1 MPLFKCSASK
11 AKPKNGIA
19 YVTDEK
25 KAKIVSVRNL
35 FEDED
40 YAKQFDETASR
51 FGKGDKFDER
61 KYYHCKLS
69 CARQDNVSPEK
80 AHAYAEELTAKLF
93 QNYECV
99 IATHTDTQTV
109 HSHIIVNA
117 VDPITGKK
125 LQFNKQDY
133 VKMKD
138 EANRIGKKYG
148 FTETDFRKRGKNSRT
163 AVEKKIMLK
172 GGTSWK
178 EELREVI
185 AEATKNSTTPDK
197 FKEYLEKCYG
207 VKITR
212 DGKDYSYLHPEKQK
226 PIRGEKLGTNYTK
239 TEVIKEIGKQNNG
252 RASSTR
258 NRGRTS
264 GFIKQS
270 TGVGALRGS
279 KTTNGGGTR
288 SVVNAS
294 LNGIE
299 RTLQRLSFRL
309 NVRVEELT
317 RQVKNVEWH
326 NERLEKKL
334 KESVEKLIDDVK
346 GSNCKLAK
354 EIEFSLNQITEAVT
368 EIEHLVSTAMGKAID
383 SATKLLN
390 DRVKD
395 ATDMAVAKINEGAE
409 GLNKELRKTKEEIQ
423 KQREEMQ
430 VEGGFRKFMF
440 WATPILLFAQSIA
453 MALLLLR

>member
-19 YVTDEK
+19 YITDEK

-172 GGTSWK
+172 GGISWK

-185 AEATKNSTTPDK
+185 AEATKNTRTLDK

-212 DGKDYSYLHPEKQK
+212 EGKDFSYLHPEKQK

-239 TEVIKEIGKQNNG
+239 KEILRKIDEQNNG
-252 RASSTR
+252 RISSAH
-258 NRGRTS
+258 NRGPTGGYFKKSGDIGFTRRSKKINSRSARGNVFTS
-264 GFIKQS
+264 IGD
-270 TGVGALRGS
+270 
-279 KTTNGGGTR
+279 
-288 SVVNAS
+288 
-294 LNGIE
+294 IE
-299 RTLQRLSFRL
+299 RAMQRLDFDAKCANRGTDAASEELRMEQQKARERAEKRRL
-309 NVRVEELT
+309 ECVARSERREPEVLKGPEPNVREDIENGNGN
-317 RQVKNVEWH
+317 RAPSKY
-326 NERLEKKL
+326 
-334 KESVEKLIDDVK
+334 SYGK
-346 GSNCKLAK
+346 G
-354 EIEFSLNQITEAVT
+354 
-368 EIEHLVSTAMGKAID
+368 D
-383 SATKLLN
+383 
-390 DRVKD
+390 
-395 ATDMAVAKINEGAE
+395 
-409 GLNKELRKTKEEIQ
+409 
-423 KQREEMQ
+423 
-430 VEGGFRKFMF
+430 
-440 WATPILLFAQSIA
+440 
-453 MALLLLR
+453 

>member
-19 YVTDEK
+19 YITDEK

-40 YAKQFDETASR
+40 YAKQFDETANR

-69 CARQDNVSPEK
+69 CARQDNISPEK
-80 AHAYAEELTAKLF
+80 AHAYAEELVAKLF

-163 AVEKKIMLK
+163 AIEKKIMLK

-185 AEATKNSTTPDK
+185 AEATKNSTTPDN
-197 FKEYLEKCYG
+197 FKDYLEKCYG

-239 TEVIKEIGKQNNG
+239 KEILRKIDEQNNG
-252 RASSTR
+252 RISSAH
-258 NRGRTS
+258 NRGRIS

-270 TGVGALRGS
+270 TGIGALRGG
-279 KTTNGGGTR
+279 KTVDGGNAG
-288 SVVNAS
+288 SVIRAS
-294 LNGIE
+294 LSGIE
-299 RTLQRLSFRL
+299 REMQRLNFAAECAGGGLDAASEERRMDERRARDEAERRRRAADERYERGQSEL
-309 NVRVEELT
+309 AVEP
-317 RQVKNVEWH
+317 KDNASKDNGNG
-326 NERLEKKL
+326 NEDTGNSKYNYG
-334 KESVEKLIDDVK
+334 K
-346 GSNCKLAK
+346 G
-354 EIEFSLNQITEAVT
+354 
-368 EIEHLVSTAMGKAID
+368 D
-383 SATKLLN
+383 
-390 DRVKD
+390 
-395 ATDMAVAKINEGAE
+395 
-409 GLNKELRKTKEEIQ
+409 
-423 KQREEMQ
+423 
-430 VEGGFRKFMF
+430 
-440 WATPILLFAQSIA
+440 
-453 MALLLLR
+453 

>member
-1 MPLFKCSASK
+1 MPLLKCSASK

-19 YVTDEK
+19 YITDEK

-93 QNYECV
+93 CSYECV

-125 LQFNKQDY
+125 LQFNKQAY

-138 EANRIGKKYG
+138 EANRVGKKYG
-148 FTETDFRKRGKNSRT
+148 FTQTDFRKRSKNSRT
-163 AVEKKIMLK
+163 ATERKIMLN

-185 AEATKNSTTPDK
+185 AEAAKNSITPEQ

-239 TEVIKEIGKQNNG
+239 SEVLRKIGKQNNG
-252 RASSTR
+252 EKSGPY
-258 NRGRTS
+258 NGRRS
-264 GFIKQS
+264 GFIGQPAGA
-270 TGVGALRGS
+270 GVVRGS
-279 KTTNGGGTR
+279 KTSNGASAGR
-288 SVVNAS
+288 IVNAS
-294 LNGIE
+294 LVGFKRE
-299 RTLQRLSFRL
+299 MQRLDFDAKCANSGTDAAS
-309 NVRVEELT
+309 EE
-317 RQVKNVEWH
+317 RRMA
-326 NERLEKKL
+326 ERAAREESERRL
-334 KESVEKLIDDVK
+334 KEIHERR
-346 GSNCKLAK
+346 
-354 EIEFSLNQITEAVT
+354 ERE
-368 EIEHLVSTAMGKAID
+368 
-383 SATKLLN
+383 
-390 DRVKD
+390 
-395 ATDMAVAKINEGAE
+395 
-409 GLNKELRKTKEEIQ
+409 
-423 KQREEMQ
+423 QREVIEKPESNVGQ
-430 VEGGFRKFMF
+430 DNDNGNGDRAPSKY
-440 WATPILLFAQSIA
+440 SYGKGD
-453 MALLLLR
+453 

>member
-19 YVTDEK
+19 YITDEK

-40 YAKQFDETASR
+40 YAKQFEETASR

-80 AHAYAEELTAKLF
+80 AHAYAEELVAKLF

-163 AVEKKIMLK
+163 AIEKKIMLK

-185 AEATKNSTTPDK
+185 AEATKNSTTPDN
-197 FKEYLEKCYG
+197 FKDYLEKCYG

-239 TEVIKEIGKQNNG
+239 KEILRKIDEQNNG
-252 RASSTR
+252 RISSAH
-258 NRGRTS
+258 NRGRIS

-270 TGVGALRGS
+270 TGIGALRGG
-279 KTTNGGGTR
+279 KTVDGGNAR
-288 SVVNAS
+288 SVIRAS
-294 LNGIE
+294 LSGIE
-299 RTLQRLSFRL
+299 REMQRLNFATECASNGL
-309 NVRVEELT
+309 DAASEERKMDERRT
-317 RQVKNVEWH
+317 
-326 NERLEKKL
+326 RLEFERRRREADERDERRKSEYACEHADNTSENNGNGNEDTGNSKYNYG
-334 KESVEKLIDDVK
+334 K
-346 GSNCKLAK
+346 G
-354 EIEFSLNQITEAVT
+354 
-368 EIEHLVSTAMGKAID
+368 D
-383 SATKLLN
+383 
-390 DRVKD
+390 
-395 ATDMAVAKINEGAE
+395 
-409 GLNKELRKTKEEIQ
+409 
-423 KQREEMQ
+423 
-430 VEGGFRKFMF
+430 
-440 WATPILLFAQSIA
+440 
-453 MALLLLR
+453 

>member
-19 YVTDEK
+19 YITDEK
-25 KAKIVSVRNL
+25 KAKIVTVRNL

-69 CARQDNVSPEK
+69 CARQDKVSPEK
-80 AHAYAEELTAKLF
+80 AHAYAEELVAKLF
-93 QNYECV
+93 KDYECV
-99 IATHTDTQTV
+99 IATHTDTQTI

-185 AEATKNSTTPDK
+185 AEAIKNSTTPDK

-212 DGKDYSYLHPEKQK
+212 DGKDYSYLHPDKQK

-239 TEVIKEIGKQNNG
+239 SEVKRKIDEQNNG
-252 RASSTR
+252 RASYAHK
-258 NRGRTS
+258 RGRTG
-264 GFIKQS
+264 GFISQP
-270 TGVGALRGS
+270 VGARTVRGS
-279 KTTNGGGTR
+279 KKVDGGSERGNVITVL
-288 SVVNAS
+288 SD
-294 LNGIE
+294 IE
-299 RTLQRLSFRL
+299 RAMQRLSFEAECASRGTDAAS
-309 NVRVEELT
+309 EE
-317 RQVKNVEWH
+317 RRIIQRKAREEA
-326 NERLEKKL
+326 ERKRR
-334 KESVEKLIDDVK
+334 
-346 GSNCKLAK
+346 
-354 EIEFSLNQITEAVT
+354 EADRRREREQSQT
-368 EIEHLVSTAMGKAID
+368 HEG
-383 SATKLLN
+383 
-390 DRVKD
+390 DRV
-395 ATDMAVAKINEGAE
+395 
-409 GLNKELRKTKEEIQ
+409 L
-423 KQREEMQ
+423 
-430 VEGGFRKFMF
+430 
-440 WATPILLFAQSIA
+440 PQSDNGSSNGNRA
-453 MALLLLR
+453 PCKHSYGKGD

>member
-19 YVTDEK
+19 YITDEK

-40 YAKQFDETASR
+40 YAKQFDETANR

-69 CARQDNVSPEK
+69 CARQDNISPEK
-80 AHAYAEELTAKLF
+80 AHAYAEELVAKLF

-163 AVEKKIMLK
+163 AIEKKIMLK

-185 AEATKNSTTPDK
+185 AEATKNSTTPDN
-197 FKEYLEKCYG
+197 FKDYLEKCYG

-239 TEVIKEIGKQNNG
+239 KEILRKIDEQNNG
-252 RASSTR
+252 RISSAH
-258 NRGRTS
+258 NRGRIS

-270 TGVGALRGS
+270 TGIGALRGG
-279 KTTNGGGTR
+279 KTVDGGNAG
-288 SVVNAS
+288 SVIRAS
-294 LNGIE
+294 LSGIE
-299 RTLQRLSFRL
+299 REMQRLNFAAECAGGGLDAASEERRMDERRARDEAERRRRAAGERYERGQSEL
-309 NVRVEELT
+309 AVEPEDNASKDNGNGNGNT
-317 RQVKNVEWH
+317 AASKYNYG
-326 NERLEKKL
+326 
-334 KESVEKLIDDVK
+334 K
-346 GSNCKLAK
+346 G
-354 EIEFSLNQITEAVT
+354 
-368 EIEHLVSTAMGKAID
+368 D
-383 SATKLLN
+383 
-390 DRVKD
+390 
-395 ATDMAVAKINEGAE
+395 
-409 GLNKELRKTKEEIQ
+409 
-423 KQREEMQ
+423 
-430 VEGGFRKFMF
+430 
-440 WATPILLFAQSIA
+440 
-453 MALLLLR
+453 

>member
-1 MPLFKCSASK
+1 MMPLFKCSASK
-11 AKPKNGIA
+11 AKPKNGIT
-19 YVTDEK
+19 YITDPK

-40 YAKQFDETASR
+40 YAEQFNETASR

-125 LQFNKQDY
+125 LQFSKQDY
-133 VKMKD
+133 VNMKD
-138 EANRIGKKYG
+138 EANRLGKKFG
-148 FTETDFRKRGKNSRT
+148 FSETDFRKRGKNSRT

-185 AEATKNSTTPDK
+185 AEATKHSTTPDK

-226 PIRGEKLGTNYTK
+226 PIRGERLGTDYTK
-239 TEVIKEIGKQNNG
+239 CEVIRKIDEQNN
-252 RASSTR
+252 R
-258 NRGRTS
+258 RTS
-264 GFIKQS
+264 
-270 TGVGALRGS
+270 TAY
-279 KTTNGGGTR
+279 NGGRR
-288 SVVNAS
+288 SGFVGQRTGDGSMRGGKTFNGRSPGIVVNAS
-294 LNGIE
+294 LNGIQRE
-299 RTLQRLSFRL
+299 MQRLDYEAQCSGRGTDAASEERKMEQRRL
-309 NVRVEELT
+309 RD
-317 RQVKNVEWH
+317 QA
-326 NERLEKKL
+326 ERRRREAFERSRREQLQ
-334 KESVEKLIDDVK
+334 SVE
-346 GSNCKLAK
+346 G
-354 EIEFSLNQITEAVT
+354 
-368 EIEHLVSTAMGKAID
+368 
-383 SATKLLN
+383 
-390 DRVKD
+390 DRVL
-395 ATDMAVAKINEGAE
+395 T
-409 GLNKELRKTKEEIQ
+409 
-423 KQREEMQ
+423 
-430 VEGGFRKFMF
+430 
-440 WATPILLFAQSIA
+440 QSDNGNSDGNRA
-453 MALLLLR
+453 PCKHSYGKGD

>member
-19 YVTDEK
+19 YITDEK

-35 FEDED
+35 FQDED

-69 CARQDNVSPEK
+69 CARKDNVSPEK

-125 LQFNKQDY
+125 LQFSKQDY
-133 VKMKD
+133 VNMKD
-138 EANRIGKKYG
+138 EANRLGKKYG
-148 FTETDFRKRGKNSRT
+148 FSETDFRKRGKNSRT

-172 GGTSWK
+172 GGISWK

-185 AEATKNSTTPDK
+185 AEATKNTRTLDK

-212 DGKDYSYLHPEKQK
+212 DGKDFSYLHPEKQK

-239 TEVIKEIGKQNNG
+239 KEILRKIDEQNNG
-252 RASSTR
+252 RISSAH
-258 NRGRTS
+258 NRGPTGGYFKKS
-264 GFIKQS
+264 GDIGFTRRSKKINS
-270 TGVGALRGS
+270 RSARGNVFASVGD
-279 KTTNGGGTR
+279 
-288 SVVNAS
+288 
-294 LNGIE
+294 IE
-299 RTLQRLSFRL
+299 RAMQRLDFDAKCANRGTDAASEELRMEQQKARERAEKRRL
-309 NVRVEELT
+309 ECVARSERREPEVLKGPEPNVREDIENGNGN
-317 RQVKNVEWH
+317 RAPSKY
-326 NERLEKKL
+326 
-334 KESVEKLIDDVK
+334 SYGK
-346 GSNCKLAK
+346 G
-354 EIEFSLNQITEAVT
+354 
-368 EIEHLVSTAMGKAID
+368 D
-383 SATKLLN
+383 
-390 DRVKD
+390 
-395 ATDMAVAKINEGAE
+395 
-409 GLNKELRKTKEEIQ
+409 
-423 KQREEMQ
+423 
-430 VEGGFRKFMF
+430 
-440 WATPILLFAQSIA
+440 
-453 MALLLLR
+453 

>member
-25 KAKIVSVRNL
+25 KAKIVTVRNL

-40 YAKQFDETASR
+40 YAKQFEETASR

-80 AHAYAEELTAKLF
+80 AHAYAEELVAKLF

-109 HSHIIVNA
+109 HSHIIINA

-138 EANRIGKKYG
+138 EVNAIGRKYG
-148 FTETDFRKRGKNSRT
+148 FTETEFRKRGKNSRT
-163 AVEKKIMLK
+163 AAENKIILK

-185 AEATKNSTTPDK
+185 VEAVKKTKSPEA
-197 FKEYLEKCYG
+197 FKKYLDECYG
-207 VKITR
+207 VKIMR

-226 PIRGEKLGTNYTK
+226 PVRGAKLGENYTK
-239 TEVIKEIGKQNNG
+239 TEVIKRIGEQNYRQKSGAYTGRKSGFDGKSVGNRTMRRG
-252 RASSTR
+252 KTVDGGNAGSVIRASLS
-258 NRGRTS
+258 
-264 GFIKQS
+264 
-270 TGVGALRGS
+270 
-279 KTTNGGGTR
+279 
-288 SVVNAS
+288 
-294 LNGIE
+294 GIE
-299 RTLQRLSFRL
+299 REMQRLNFAAECASNGL
-309 NVRVEELT
+309 DAASEERKMDERRT
-317 RQVKNVEWH
+317 
-326 NERLEKKL
+326 RLEFERRRREADERDERRKSEYACEHADNASENNGNGNENTGNSKYNYG
-334 KESVEKLIDDVK
+334 K
-346 GSNCKLAK
+346 G
-354 EIEFSLNQITEAVT
+354 
-368 EIEHLVSTAMGKAID
+368 D
-383 SATKLLN
+383 
-390 DRVKD
+390 
-395 ATDMAVAKINEGAE
+395 
-409 GLNKELRKTKEEIQ
+409 
-423 KQREEMQ
+423 
-430 VEGGFRKFMF
+430 
-440 WATPILLFAQSIA
+440 
-453 MALLLLR
+453 

>member
-25 KAKIVSVRNL
+25 KAKIVTVRNL

-40 YAKQFDETASR
+40 YAKQFEETASR

-80 AHAYAEELTAKLF
+80 AHAYAEELVAKLF

-138 EANRIGKKYG
+138 EANRLGKKYG

-185 AEATKNSTTPDK
+185 AEAVKKTKSPEA
-197 FKEYLEKCYG
+197 FKDYLNKCYG

-212 DGKDYSYLHPEKQK
+212 DGKDYSYLHPNKQK
-226 PIRGEKLGTNYTK
+226 PIRGERLGTNYTK
-239 TEVIKEIGKQNNG
+239 SEVIKRIGEQNYRQKSEAYNG
-252 RASSTR
+252 ERSGFNGKRTGSGTVRRSKTAYGGNAGSIIRASL
-258 NRGRTS
+258 G
-264 GFIKQS
+264 
-270 TGVGALRGS
+270 
-279 KTTNGGGTR
+279 
-288 SVVNAS
+288 
-294 LNGIE
+294 GIE
-299 RTLQRLSFRL
+299 REMQRLNFAAECAGNGLDAAS
-309 NVRVEELT
+309 EE
-317 RQVKNVEWH
+317 RKMDERRA
-326 NERLEKKL
+326 RLEFERRRREADERDERRKSEHACEHADNASENNGNGNEDTGNSKYNYG
-334 KESVEKLIDDVK
+334 K
-346 GSNCKLAK
+346 G
-354 EIEFSLNQITEAVT
+354 
-368 EIEHLVSTAMGKAID
+368 D
-383 SATKLLN
+383 
-390 DRVKD
+390 
-395 ATDMAVAKINEGAE
+395 
-409 GLNKELRKTKEEIQ
+409 
-423 KQREEMQ
+423 
-430 VEGGFRKFMF
+430 
-440 WATPILLFAQSIA
+440 
-453 MALLLLR
+453 

>member
-25 KAKIVSVRNL
+25 KAKIVTVRNL

-40 YAKQFDETASR
+40 YAKQFEETASR

-80 AHAYAEELTAKLF
+80 AHAYAEELVAKLF

-109 HSHIIVNA
+109 HSHIIINA

-138 EANRIGKKYG
+138 EVNAIGRKYG
-148 FTETDFRKRGKNSRT
+148 FTETEFRKRGKNSRT
-163 AVEKKIMLK
+163 AAEKKIILK

-185 AEATKNSTTPDK
+185 AEAVKKTKSQDE
-197 FKEYLEKCYG
+197 FKKYLDECYG

-212 DGKDYSYLHPEKQK
+212 DGKDYSYLHPNKQK
-226 PIRGEKLGTNYTK
+226 PIRGERLGTNYTK
-239 TEVIKEIGKQNNG
+239 SEVIKKIGEQNNG
-252 RASSTR
+252 VKSSAY
-258 NRGRTS
+258 NGGRS
-264 GFIKQS
+264 GFNGKC
-270 TGVGALRGS
+270 TGNRTVRRGKTAYGGNALR
-279 KTTNGGGTR
+279 
-288 SVVNAS
+288 
-294 LNGIE
+294 
-299 RTLQRLSFRL
+299 
-309 NVRVEELT
+309 
-317 RQVKNVEWH
+317 
-326 NERLEKKL
+326 
-334 KESVEKLIDDVK
+334 
-346 GSNCKLAK
+346 
-354 EIEFSLNQITEAVT
+354 
-368 EIEHLVSTAMGKAID
+368 
-383 SATKLLN
+383 
-390 DRVKD
+390 
-395 ATDMAVAKINEGAE
+395 
-409 GLNKELRKTKEEIQ
+409 
-423 KQREEMQ
+423 
-430 VEGGFRKFMF
+430 
-440 WATPILLFAQSIA
+440 
-453 MALLLLR
+453 

>member
-25 KAKIVSVRNL
+25 KAKIVTVRNL

-40 YAKQFDETASR
+40 YAKQFEETASR

-80 AHAYAEELTAKLF
+80 AHAYAEELVAKLF

-109 HSHIIVNA
+109 HSHIIINA

-163 AVEKKIMLK
+163 AIEKKIMLK

-185 AEATKNSTTPDK
+185 AEATKNSTTPDN
-197 FKEYLEKCYG
+197 FKDYLEKCYG

-239 TEVIKEIGKQNNG
+239 KEILRKIDEQNNG
-252 RASSTR
+252 RISSAH
-258 NRGRTS
+258 NRGRIS

-270 TGVGALRGS
+270 TGIGALRGG
-279 KTTNGGGTR
+279 KTVDGGNAG

-294 LNGIE
+294 LSGIE
-299 RTLQRLSFRL
+299 REMQRLNFAAECASNGL
-309 NVRVEELT
+309 DAASEERKMDERRT
-317 RQVKNVEWH
+317 
-326 NERLEKKL
+326 RLEFERRRREADERDERRKSEYACEHADNASENNGNGNGNTTANKYNYG
-334 KESVEKLIDDVK
+334 K
-346 GSNCKLAK
+346 G
-354 EIEFSLNQITEAVT
+354 
-368 EIEHLVSTAMGKAID
+368 D
-383 SATKLLN
+383 
-390 DRVKD
+390 
-395 ATDMAVAKINEGAE
+395 
-409 GLNKELRKTKEEIQ
+409 
-423 KQREEMQ
+423 
-430 VEGGFRKFMF
+430 
-440 WATPILLFAQSIA
+440 
-453 MALLLLR
+453 

>member
-25 KAKIVSVRNL
+25 KAKIVTVRNL

-40 YAKQFDETASR
+40 YAKQFEETASR

-80 AHAYAEELTAKLF
+80 AHAYAEELVAKLF

-138 EANRIGKKYG
+138 EANRLGKKYG

-185 AEATKNSTTPDK
+185 AEAIKNVATSDK
-197 FKEYLEKCYG
+197 FKEYLDKCYG

-212 DGKDYSYLHPEKQK
+212 DGKDYSYLHPNKQK
-226 PIRGEKLGTNYTK
+226 PIRGERLGTNYTK
-239 TEVIKEIGKQNNG
+239 SEVIKRIGEQNNG
-252 RASSTR
+252 VKSSAYNGGRSGFNGKRTGSGTVRRGKTAYGGNAGSVIRASL
-258 NRGRTS
+258 G
-264 GFIKQS
+264 
-270 TGVGALRGS
+270 
-279 KTTNGGGTR
+279 
-288 SVVNAS
+288 
-294 LNGIE
+294 GIE
-299 RTLQRLSFRL
+299 REMQRLNFAAECAGNGLDAASEERRMDERRARDEAERKRRAADERYKRGQSEL
-309 NVRVEELT
+309 IVESADNASKDNGNGNGNT
-317 RQVKNVEWH
+317 AASKYNYG
-326 NERLEKKL
+326 
-334 KESVEKLIDDVK
+334 K
-346 GSNCKLAK
+346 G
-354 EIEFSLNQITEAVT
+354 
-368 EIEHLVSTAMGKAID
+368 D
-383 SATKLLN
+383 
-390 DRVKD
+390 
-395 ATDMAVAKINEGAE
+395 
-409 GLNKELRKTKEEIQ
+409 
-423 KQREEMQ
+423 
-430 VEGGFRKFMF
+430 
-440 WATPILLFAQSIA
+440 
-453 MALLLLR
+453 